1 MDSVFALQVGSAV
14 LLNAAF
20 AWLLGSWLARPWLFS
35 AGDSRMESEGQL
47 RLLDIAAAALGV
59 LATGAALWASTAV
72 MGGVG
77 LFEARDLFWQMLTTT
92 SVGRSGY
99 VSLGA
104 ITLVLV
110 VRTFDSTSAWR
121 EWTVL
126 ATLGVFAFVRASM
139 GHAGE
144 NGYWTVPFASEVV
157 HVSAMGAWTGLVA
170 VSVLRGIGAPTLQ
183 PDLKRIA
190 IYLDLMSATAT
201 AAVAAVFITGLFNAW
216 HRVGTFENLFDNSVY
231 TTALIVKVGLV
242 CVALVLGGYNKFFG
256 LAHARSSAQGLE
268 RVKFVLKVESFVLL
282 AVLIAAA
289 VLTSQQPPSA
299 M

>member
-1 MDSVFALQVGSAV
+1 MDCVFALQVGSAV
-14 LLNAAF
+14 ILNAAF
-20 AWLLGSWLARPWLFS
+20 AWLLGSWLARRWLFA
-35 AGDSRMESEGQL
+35 AGAPRKEAEGLL
-47 RLLDIAAAALGV
+47 RLTDIAAAALGV
-59 LATGAALWASTAV
+59 LATCAALWASTAV

-77 LFEARDLFWQMLTTT
+77 LLEATDLFWQMLTTT

-99 VSLGA
+99 ISLGA

-110 VRTFDSTSAWR
+110 VRSFDSTAAWR

-126 ATLGVFAFVRASM
+126 ATLGLFAFVRASM

-157 HVSAMGAWTGLVA
+157 HLSAIGAWMGLVA
-170 VSVLRGIGAPTLQ
+170 VSASQALGAPTVQ

-190 IYLDLMSATAT
+190 IYLESMSAAAT
-201 AAVAAVFITGLFNAW
+201 AAVVAAFITGLFNAW

-231 TTALIVKVGLV
+231 TTALMVKVGLV
-242 CVALVLGGYNKFFG
+242 GVALVLGGYNKFFG
-256 LAHARSSAQGLE
+256 LAHARSSAKGLE
-268 RVKFVLKVESFVLL
+268 RVKFVLKGESVVLL

-289 VLTSQQPPSA
+289 VLTSQQPPAA